1 MAILLRNLARTEIAR
16 SFFRDI
22 QNENDFYHFYVG
34 RTQEWDDEEDP
45 ESPVDSVAY
54 DNTSHRNMLFTKR
67 INSSDVV
74 LMARRIDW
82 VSDTVYDHYDD
93 SLGQLDP
100 DGNIYEAD
108 SGAQSLVDANFYV
121 MTDEY
126 NVYKCLDNNGG
137 ALSTI
142 KPTGTDVIT
151 LETEDGYVW
160 KFLFRVETAD
170 VIKFLTPEFI
180 PVRKMAGVGVPLFDI
195 NGLID
200 SIAVTSGGSS
210 YETVPTVII
219 NGDGTGATAH
229 AVLTSNAVSSI
240 VVDTA
245 GYGYTFAYITFDGG
259 GGAGAAATATLG
271 AIESSTL
278 QENVEAAAISGT
290 LDRIDIINP
299 GVDYET
305 GDINI
310 TIVGDGQGAEANATA
325 NADGEIISIEVTD
338 PGEGYTFAE
347 ITISNTFG
355 VGTNATARAIVSPV
369 FGHGGNPQRELFAT
383 NLCVSV
389 NLTNDTSDYF
399 LNNDFRQLGIVKNI
413 GTFDDSSIP
422 FQTGTGTTCYV
433 ISVASTTPYNMD
445 DVITSND
452 GGRFVVVQIVG
463 STVYLLPIIP
473 LITASSILTN
483 ITSSVSN
490 LTINTLTEPDVYSNS
505 GEILY
510 IDNRTYII
518 RQEDQVEKIRTIL
531 KF

>member
-22 QNENDFYHFYVG
+22 QNENDFYNFYVG
-34 RTQEWDDEEDP
+34 RTQVWNDEEAP

-54 DNTSHRNMLFTKR
+54 NNTSHRNMIFTKR

-74 LMARRIDW
+74 LMAPRIDW
-82 VSDTVYDHYDD
+82 ISGTVYDHYDD

-100 DGNIYEAD
+100 DGNIYESD

-121 MTDEY
+121 MTDEF

-137 ALSTI
+137 AISTI

-151 LETEDGYVW
+151 LQTADGYVW

-170 VIKFLTPEFI
+170 VIKFLTPDFI
-180 PVRKMAGVGVPLFDI
+180 PVRKMSGVGNPLFDI

-200 SIAVTSGGSS
+200 DITVTSGGSS
-210 YETVPTVII
+210 YETVPNVII

-229 AVLTSNAVSSI
+229 AVLTSNAVSD
-240 VVDTA
+240 VVIDTA
-245 GYGYTFAYITFDGG
+245 GYGYTFAYITFVGG
-259 GGAGAAATATLG
+259 GGSGAEATVTLG

-278 QENVEAAAISGT
+278 QENVEAAAIRGT
-290 LDRIDIINP
+290 IDRIDIINP
-299 GVDYET
+299 GIDYSN
-305 GDINI
+305 GDINVI
-310 TIVGDGQGAEANATA
+310 IVGDGQGAEASATA
-325 NADGEIISIEVTD
+325 NDNGNIISIDVTN
-338 PGEGYTFAE
+338 PGEDYTFAE
-347 ITISNTFG
+347 ITLTNTFG
-355 VGTNATARAIVSPV
+355 VGTNATARAIVSPI

-422 FQTGTGTTCYV
+422 FQEGTGTTCYV
-433 ISVASTTPYNMD
+433 IGVTDASVYNMD
-445 DVITSND
+445 DVITTND
-452 GGRFVVVQIVG
+452 GGRFIVVQIVG
-463 STVYLLPIIP
+463 TNVYLLPIIP
-473 LITASSILTN
+473 LITVSSTLAN
-483 ITSSVSN
+483 ITDPATN

-505 GEILY
+505 GEIIY
-510 IDNRTYII
+510 IDNRTFII
-518 RQEDQVEKIRTIL
+518 RQQDQVEKIRTIL